1 MEKGDQI
8 SQIIS
13 LIFNMR
19 QILHEKMAK
28 KNDCQAS
35 FLQVVTLKYIK
46 DKKPPMKDVADY
58 LSITPPSAT
67 SLIDNLISSGMITRK
82 LNAED
87 RRMVRVEITK
97 KGLSFIKSHIEEV
110 SERMRKGLKALSKK
124 EQEQLS
130 TILTKVTEAY
140 KK

>member
-1 MEKGDQI
+1 MEKTDQI

-19 QILHEKMAK
+19 QIMHEKMAK
-28 KNDCQAS
+28 NNECQTS
-35 FLQVVTLKYIK
+35 FLQIVTLKYIK
-46 DKKPPMKDVADY
+46 DNKPLMKDVADF

-67 SLIDNLISSGMITRK
+67 SLIDNLIGSGMIVRK
-82 LNAED
+82 SNPSD

-97 KGLSFIKSHIEEV
+97 KGTSFIKNHMGEIAKK
-110 SERMRKGLKALSKK
+110 MRKGLSALTAK

-130 TILTKVTEAY
+130 RILAKITEAY